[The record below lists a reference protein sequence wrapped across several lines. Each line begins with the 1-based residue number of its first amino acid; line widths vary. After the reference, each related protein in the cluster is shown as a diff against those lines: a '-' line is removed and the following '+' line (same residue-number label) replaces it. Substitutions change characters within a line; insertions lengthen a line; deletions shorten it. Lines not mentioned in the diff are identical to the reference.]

1 MNDKQLLAAI
11 REYRYDRKYRTWS
24 YRWYSDDSVYIVKDD
39 GEESETR
46 EFDKLSKRA
55 QKSLK
60 TERAR
65 REQTDDFLKKIGKH

>member
-39 GEESETR
+39 GEESETK

-55 QKSLK
+55 QKSL
-60 TERAR
+60 TVERAR

>member
-24 YRWYSDDSVYIVKDD
+24 YRWYSDGSVYIVKDD
-39 GEESETR
+39 GEESETK

-55 QKSLK
+55 QKSL
-60 TERAR
+60 TVERAR
-65 REQTDDFLKKIGKH
+65 REQTDEFLRKIGKH